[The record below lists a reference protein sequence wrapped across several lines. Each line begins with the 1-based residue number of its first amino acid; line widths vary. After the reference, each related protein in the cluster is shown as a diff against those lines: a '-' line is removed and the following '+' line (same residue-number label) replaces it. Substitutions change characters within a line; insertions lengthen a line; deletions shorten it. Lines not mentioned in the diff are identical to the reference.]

1 MNKNLFWLIA
11 LLFTLSFGFMSCAE
25 DTTVEDPYANWE
37 DRNVRY
43 LDSIADV
50 ARANEIPELDEV
62 GKWVI
67 KCNYKISNESS
78 LNPGLGGS
86 SVSSNP
92 FETPP
97 SVNDSVYMKVLEVGE
112 GSNRISPLYTDTV
125 SVYYRGTLIDEK
137 TVFDQNYSGDLNT
150 EVHVPTHF
158 ALQAKQ
164 SDGVFGDGLI
174 VGWITALQYM
184 KEGDRVELY
193 IPSALGYGKQ
203 GQSSIPANSVLKF
216 DLKLEKVIHPDGLES
231 YSLKVD

>member
-25 DTTVEDPYANWE
+25 DTTVEDPYANW
-37 DRNVRY
+37 DDCNVRY

-50 ARANEIPELDEV
+50 ARANEIPELNEV

-125 SVYYRGTLIDEK
+125 SVYYRGELING
-137 TVFDQNYSGDLNT
+137 TVFDQNYSGDLDT

-158 ALQAKQ
+158 ALQADQ
-164 SDGVFGDGLI
+164 TDGLI

-193 IPSALGYGKQ
+193 IPSALGYGTQ
-203 GQSSIPANSVLKF
+203 SQSSIPANSVLKF

>member
-25 DTTVEDPYANWE
+25 DTAVEDPYANWD

-50 ARANEIPELDEV
+50 ARANEIPELNEV

-112 GSNRISPLYTDTV
+112 GDGNSPLFTDTV
-125 SVYYRGTLIDEK
+125 SVYYRGKLING

-158 ALQAKQ
+158 ALQADQ
-164 SDGVFGDGLI
+164 TDGLI

-193 IPSALGYGKQ
+193 IPSALGYGTQ
-203 GQSSIPANSVLKF
+203 SQSSIPANSVLIF
-216 DLKLEKVIHPDGLES
+216 DLKLEKVIHPDGLGS

>member
-25 DTTVEDPYANWE
+25 DTAVEDPYANWD

-50 ARANEIPELDEV
+50 ARANEIPELNEV

-67 KCNYKISNESS
+67 KRNYKIANGSS

-86 SVSSNP
+86 SVGTNP

-97 SVNDSVYMKVLEVGE
+97 SVNDSVYMKILEVGE

-125 SVYYRGTLIDEK
+125 SVYYRGELING
-137 TVFDQNYSGDLNT
+137 TVFDQNYSGDLDT

-158 ALQAKQ
+158 ALQADQ
-164 SDGVFGDGLI
+164 TDGLI

-193 IPSALGYGKQ
+193 IPSALGYVPQ
-203 GQSSIPANSVLKF
+203 SQSSIPANSVLKF

>member
-25 DTTVEDPYANWE
+25 DTAVEDPYANWN

-50 ARANEIPELDEV
+50 ARANEIPELNEV
-62 GKWVI
+62 EKWVI

-125 SVYYRGTLIDEK
+125 SVYYRGELING
-137 TVFDQNYSGDLNT
+137 TVFDQNYSGDLDT

-158 ALQAKQ
+158 ALQADQ
-164 SDGVFGDGLI
+164 TDGLI

-193 IPSALGYGKQ
+193 IPSALGYGTQ
-203 GQSSIPANSVLKF
+203 SQSSIPANSVLKF

>member
-11 LLFTLSFGFMSCAE
+11 LLFPLSFGFVSCAE

-50 ARANEIPELDEV
+50 ARANEIPELNEV

-67 KCNYKISNESS
+67 KRNYKIANGSS

-86 SVSSNP
+86 SVSTNP

-112 GSNRISPLYTDTV
+112 GDGNSPLFTDTV
-125 SVYYRGTLIDEK
+125 SVYYRGELING
-137 TVFDQNYSGDLNT
+137 TVFDQSYTGDLNT

-164 SDGVFGDGLI
+164 SSSVFGDGLI
-174 VGWITALQYM
+174 VGWITALQWM

-193 IPSALGYGKQ
+193 IPADLGYGTQ
-203 GQSSIPANSVLKF
+203 SQSSIPANSVLKF

>member
-50 ARANEIPELDEV
+50 ARANVD
-62 GKWVI
+62 GKWEI
-67 KCNYKISNESS
+67 YRNYKFANESTT
-78 LNPGLGGS
+78 PGVWEES
-86 SVSSNP
+86 
-92 FETPP
+92 P
-97 SVNDSVYMKVLEVGE
+97 SVNDSVYMKILEVGE
-112 GSNRISPLYTDTV
+112 INGISPLFTDTV
-125 SVYYRGTLIDEK
+125 SVYYRGKLING

-193 IPSALGYGKQ
+193 IPAALGYGTQ
-203 GQSSIPANSVLKF
+203 GQSSIPANSVLIF

>member
-25 DTTVEDPYANWE
+25 DTTVEDPYANWD

-50 ARANEIPELDEV
+50 ARANEIPELNEV

-86 SVSSNP
+86 SVSTNP

-125 SVYYRGTLIDEK
+125 SVYYRGELING
-137 TVFDQNYSGDLNT
+137 TVFDQNYSGDLDT

-158 ALQAKQ
+158 ALQADQ
-164 SDGVFGDGLI
+164 TDGLI
-174 VGWITALQYM
+174 VGWITALQWM

-193 IPSALGYGKQ
+193 IPADLGYGTQ
-203 GQSSIPANSVLKF
+203 GQSSIPANSVLIF

>member
-25 DTTVEDPYANWE
+25 DTAVEDPYANWD

-50 ARANEIPELDEV
+50 ARANEIPELNEV
-62 GKWVI
+62 EKWVI

-125 SVYYRGTLIDEK
+125 SVYYRGELING
-137 TVFDQNYSGDLNT
+137 TVFDQNYSGDLDT

-158 ALQAKQ
+158 ALQADQ
-164 SDGVFGDGLI
+164 TDGLI

-193 IPSALGYGKQ
+193 IPSALGYGTQ
-203 GQSSIPANSVLKF
+203 SQSSIPANSVLKF

>member
-11 LLFTLSFGFMSCAE
+11 LLFPLSFGFVSCAE

-50 ARANEIPELDEV
+50 ARANEIPELNEV

-86 SVSSNP
+86 SVSTNP
-92 FETPP
+92 FETPL

-125 SVYYRGTLIDEK
+125 SVYYRGELING
-137 TVFDQNYSGDLNT
+137 TVFDQNYSGDLDT

-158 ALQAKQ
+158 ALQADQ
-164 SDGVFGDGLI
+164 TDGLI

-193 IPSALGYGKQ
+193 IPAALGYVPQ
-203 GQSSIPANSVLKF
+203 SQSSIPANSVLKF

>member
-25 DTTVEDPYANWE
+25 DTAVEDPYANWN

-50 ARANEIPELDEV
+50 ARANEIPELNEV
-62 GKWVI
+62 EKWVI
-67 KCNYKISNESS
+67 KCNYKISNGSS

-86 SVSSNP
+86 SVSTNP

-97 SVNDSVYMKVLEVGE
+97 SVNDSVYMKVLEVGK

-125 SVYYRGTLIDEK
+125 SVYYRGELING
-137 TVFDQNYSGDLNT
+137 TVFDQNYSGDLDT

-158 ALQAKQ
+158 ALQADQ
-164 SDGVFGDGLI
+164 TDGLI

-193 IPSALGYGKQ
+193 IPSALGYGTQ
-203 GQSSIPANSVLKF
+203 SQSSIPANSVLKF

>member
-25 DTTVEDPYANWE
+25 DTAVEDPYANWN

-50 ARANEIPELDEV
+50 ARANEIPELNEV

-97 SVNDSVYMKVLEVGE
+97 SVNDSIYMKVLEVGE

-125 SVYYRGTLIDEK
+125 SVYYRGELING
-137 TVFDQNYSGDLNT
+137 TVFDQNYSGDLDT

-158 ALQAKQ
+158 ALQADQ
-164 SDGVFGDGLI
+164 TDGLI

-193 IPSALGYGKQ
+193 IPSALGYGTQ
-203 GQSSIPANSVLKF
+203 SQSSIPANSVLIF

>member
-25 DTTVEDPYANWE
+25 DTTVEDPYANWD

-50 ARANEIPELDEV
+50 ARANEIPELNEV

-112 GSNRISPLYTDTV
+112 GDGNSPLFTDTV
-125 SVYYRGTLIDEK
+125 SVYYRGKLING
-137 TVFDQNYSGDLNT
+137 TVFDQNYTGDLNT

-164 SDGVFGDGLI
+164 SSSVFGDGLI
-174 VGWITALQYM
+174 VGWITALQWM

-193 IPSALGYGKQ
+193 IPADLGYGTQ
-203 GQSSIPANSVLKF
+203 SQSSIPANSVLIF

>member
-37 DRNVRY
+37 VRNEHY
-43 LDSIADV
+43 IDSIADV
-50 ARANEIPELDEV
+50 ARANEIPELNEV

-86 SVSSNP
+86 SVSTNP

-97 SVNDSVYMKVLEVGE
+97 SVNDSVYMKILEVGE
-112 GSNRISPLYTDTV
+112 RDGNSPFFTDTV
-125 SVYYRGTLIDEK
+125 SVYYRGELING
-137 TVFDQNYSGDLNT
+137 TVFDQNYSGDLDT

-158 ALQAKQ
+158 ALQADQ
-164 SDGVFGDGLI
+164 TDGLI
-174 VGWITALQYM
+174 LGWITALQYM

-193 IPSALGYGKQ
+193 IPSALGYGTQ
-203 GQSSIPANSVLKF
+203 SQSSIPANSVLIF

>member
-25 DTTVEDPYANWE
+25 DTAVEDPYANWE

-43 LDSIADV
+43 LDSIAAV
-50 ARANEIPELDEV
+50 ARANEIPELNEV
-62 GKWVI
+62 EKWVI

-125 SVYYRGTLIDEK
+125 SVYYRGELING
-137 TVFDQNYSGDLNT
+137 TVFDQNYSGDLDT

-158 ALQAKQ
+158 ALQADQ
-164 SDGVFGDGLI
+164 TDGLI

-193 IPSALGYGKQ
+193 IPSALGYGTQ
-203 GQSSIPANSVLKF
+203 SQSSIPANSVLKF

>member
-25 DTTVEDPYANWE
+25 DTAVEDPYANWN

-50 ARANEIPELDEV
+50 ARANEIPELNEV
-62 GKWVI
+62 EKWVI

-125 SVYYRGTLIDEK
+125 SVYYRGELING
-137 TVFDQNYSGDLNT
+137 TVFDQNYSGDLDT

-158 ALQAKQ
+158 ALQADQ
-164 SDGVFGDGLI
+164 TDGLI
-174 VGWITALQYM
+174 VGWIMQYM

-193 IPSALGYGKQ
+193 IPSALGYGTQ
-203 GQSSIPANSVLKF
+203 SQSSIPANSVLKF

>member
-25 DTTVEDPYANWE
+25 DTAVEDPYANWN

-50 ARANEIPELDEV
+50 ARANEIPELNEV
-62 GKWVI
+62 EKWVI
-67 KCNYKISNESS
+67 KRNYKISNGSS

-86 SVSSNP
+86 SVSTNP

-97 SVNDSVYMKVLEVGE
+97 SVNDSVYMKVLEVGK

-125 SVYYRGTLIDEK
+125 SVYYRGELING
-137 TVFDQNYSGDLNT
+137 TVFDQNYSGDLDT

-158 ALQAKQ
+158 ALQADQ
-164 SDGVFGDGLI
+164 TDGLI

-184 KEGDRVELY
+184 KEGDRVKLY
-193 IPSALGYGKQ
+193 IPSALGYGTQ
-203 GQSSIPANSVLKF
+203 GQSSIPANSVLIF

>member
-25 DTTVEDPYANWE
+25 DTTVEDPYANWD

-50 ARANEIPELDEV
+50 ARANVD
-62 GKWVI
+62 GKWEI
-67 KCNYKISNESS
+67 YRNYKFANESTT
-78 LNPGLGGS
+78 PGVWEES
-86 SVSSNP
+86 
-92 FETPP
+92 P
-97 SVNDSVYMKVLEVGE
+97 SVNDSVYMKILEVGE
-112 GSNRISPLYTDTV
+112 INGISPLFTDTV
-125 SVYYRGTLIDEK
+125 SVYYRGKLING
-137 TVFDQNYSGDLNT
+137 TVFDENYVGTLNT
-150 EVHVPTHF
+150 EVNVPTHF

-193 IPSALGYGKQ
+193 IPAALGYGTQ
-203 GQSSIPANSVLKF
+203 GQSSIPANSVLIF

>member
-50 ARANEIPELDEV
+50 ARANVD
-62 GKWVI
+62 GKWEI
-67 KCNYKISNESS
+67 YRNYKFANESTT
-78 LNPGLGGS
+78 PGVWEES
-86 SVSSNP
+86 
-92 FETPP
+92 P
-97 SVNDSVYMKVLEVGE
+97 SVNDSVYMKILEVGE
-112 GSNRISPLYTDTV
+112 INGISPLFTDTV
-125 SVYYRGTLIDEK
+125 SVYYRGKLING
-137 TVFDQNYSGDLNT
+137 TVFDQNYSGDLDT

-158 ALQAKQ
+158 ALQADQ
-164 SDGVFGDGLI
+164 TDGLI
-174 VGWITALQYM
+174 VGWITALQWM
-184 KEGDRVELY
+184 KEGQRVELY
-193 IPSALGYGKQ
+193 IPANLGYGDQ
-203 GQSSIPANSVLKF
+203 SQSSIPANSVLIF

>member
-50 ARANEIPELDEV
+50 ARANEIPELNEV

-67 KCNYKISNESS
+67 KRNYKISNESS

-86 SVSSNP
+86 SVGLNP
-92 FETPP
+92 SETPP

-125 SVYYRGTLIDEK
+125 SVYYRGELING
-137 TVFDQNYSGDLNT
+137 TVFDQNYSGDLDT

-158 ALQAKQ
+158 ALQADQ
-164 SDGVFGDGLI
+164 TDGLI

-193 IPSALGYGKQ
+193 IPSALGYVPQ
-203 GQSSIPANSVLKF
+203 SQSSIPANSVLKF

>member
-50 ARANEIPELDEV
+50 ARANEIPELNEV

-86 SVSSNP
+86 SVGSNP

-125 SVYYRGTLIDEK
+125 SVYYRGKLING
-137 TVFDQNYSGDLNT
+137 TVFDQNYTGDLNT

-158 ALQAKQ
+158 ALQANQ
-164 SDGVFGDGLI
+164 TDGLI
-174 VGWITALQYM
+174 VGRITALQYM

-193 IPSALGYGKQ
+193 IPPALGYGDQ
-203 GQSSIPANSVLKF
+203 SQSSIPAKSVLIF

>member
-25 DTTVEDPYANWE
+25 DITVEDPYANWN

-50 ARANEIPELDEV
+50 ARANEIPELNEV
-62 GKWVI
+62 EKWVI
-67 KCNYKISNESS
+67 KRNYKISNESS

-125 SVYYRGTLIDEK
+125 SVYYRGELING
-137 TVFDQNYSGDLNT
+137 TVFDQNYSGDLDT

-158 ALQAKQ
+158 ALQADQ
-164 SDGVFGDGLI
+164 TDGLI

-193 IPSALGYGKQ
+193 IPSALGYGTQ
-203 GQSSIPANSVLKF
+203 SQSSIPANSVLKF

>member
-25 DTTVEDPYANWE
+25 DTAVEDPYANWD

-50 ARANEIPELDEV
+50 ARANEIPELNEV

-67 KCNYKISNESS
+67 KRNYKISNGSS

-86 SVSSNP
+86 SVSTNP

-125 SVYYRGTLIDEK
+125 SVYYRGELING
-137 TVFDQNYSGDLNT
+137 TVFDQNYSGDLDT

-158 ALQAKQ
+158 ALQADQ
-164 SDGVFGDGLI
+164 TDGLI

-193 IPSALGYGKQ
+193 IPSALGYGTQ
-203 GQSSIPANSVLKF
+203 SQSSIPANSVLIF

>member
-25 DTTVEDPYANWE
+25 DTTVEDPYANWD

-50 ARANEIPELDEV
+50 ARANEIPELNEV

-86 SVSSNP
+86 SVSTNP

-97 SVNDSVYMKVLEVGE
+97 SVNDSVYMKVLEVGK

-125 SVYYRGTLIDEK
+125 SVYYRGELING
-137 TVFDQNYSGDLNT
+137 TVFDQNYSGDLDT

-158 ALQAKQ
+158 ALQADQ
-164 SDGVFGDGLI
+164 TDGLI

-193 IPSALGYGKQ
+193 IPSALGYVPQ
-203 GQSSIPANSVLKF
+203 SQSSIPANSVLKF

>member
-25 DTTVEDPYANWE
+25 DTTVEDPYANWD

-50 ARANEIPELDEV
+50 ARANEIPELNEV
-62 GKWVI
+62 EKWVI
-67 KCNYKISNESS
+67 KCNYKISNE
-78 LNPGLGGS
+78 S

-112 GSNRISPLYTDTV
+112 GDGNSPLFTDTV
-125 SVYYRGTLIDEK
+125 SVYYRGKLING

-193 IPSALGYGKQ
+193 IPSALGYGTQ

>member
-25 DTTVEDPYANWE
+25 DTAVEDPYANWE
-37 DRNVRY
+37 DRNVRH

-50 ARANEIPELDEV
+50 ARANEIPELNEV
-62 GKWVI
+62 EKWVI

-125 SVYYRGTLIDEK
+125 SVYYRGELING
-137 TVFDQNYSGDLNT
+137 TVFDQNYSGDLDT

-158 ALQAKQ
+158 ALQADQ
-164 SDGVFGDGLI
+164 TDGLI

-193 IPSALGYGKQ
+193 IPSALGYGTQ
-203 GQSSIPANSVLKF
+203 SQSSIPANSVLKF